1 MLDFCP
7 VSIWRVAALT
17 KSIAYLDSKRMLR
30 GLSAG
35 FQRLFQRREYIDR
48 INVFPVPDGDT
59 GTNLVFSFKV
69 IQAAVQNAHG
79 LPLKQLMA
87 KVAKASV
94 DGSRGNSGA
103 IMAQYFN
110 GFSEALGDASHLNA
124 SDLAVASAAGAK
136 ASWSA
141 MSEPVA
147 GTLPTV
153 LEDFS
158 SALLRKASEGV
169 EDIRVQFEYAL
180 QCARESLA
188 RTPELLP
195 VLKQAGVV
203 DAGGQGFVDLME
215 GIYAYIESGETEGVQ
230 DQAGEPLPERA
241 TSMEMDTGQH
251 RFCTEC
257 VIEGLA
263 LDRAAIM
270 QELQKL
276 DCSSLIVA
284 GGTER
289 VRVHLHVNDP
299 GEAYLACEQFGDLH
313 QQKADDMERQHGLMN
328 QAGHVAIVTDSG
340 ADIPFEEQDRLGIH
354 MVSARLNFGTTE
366 YIDHVSLKPAD
377 LYRMLE
383 ETDESPKTSQP
394 PVGDF
399 SRQYDLLTAHGYE
412 VMSVGLS
419 EALSGTTQAARTAA
433 ESFDGKVHVFDT
445 QSGSCGEGLLAV
457 IAAEA
462 AQMGA
467 TVAEIE
473 ALLEEYMP
481 QTRTIAIAHD
491 LAYLARGGRLP
502 GWVKKFTDFM
512 HVSPLLTAKQG
523 RFGLAGFTTGIG
535 AKPKALGKAALR
547 RMRKA
552 TTYRILIAHGA
563 NIDGA
568 RELRRYILHR
578 HTRVHS
584 CHITEAGPAL
594 GVHLGPGG
602 LVVGFLPQPTQLN

>member
-1 MLDFCP
+1 M
-7 VSIWRVAALT
+7 T
-17 KSIAYLDSKRMLR
+17 KAIAYLDATRMLR

-35 FQRLFQRREYIDR
+35 IHRLFQRREYIDR

-59 GTNLVFSFKV
+59 GTNMAFSFKV
-69 IQAAVQNAHG
+69 IQDAVRHAQG
-79 LPLKQLMA
+79 LPIKELMA
-87 KVAKASV
+87 RVANASI

-103 IMAQYFN
+103 IMAQYLH
-110 GFSEALGDASHLNA
+110 GFSESLDDKSILTAT
-124 SDLAVASAAGAK
+124 DLATASSAGAK
-136 ASWSA
+136 ASWTA

-158 SALLRKASEGV
+158 RGLEQKVRQGV
-169 EDIRVQFEYAL
+169 EDIREVLEYGL
-180 QCARESLA
+180 SCARESLA
-188 RTPELLP
+188 RTPDLLP

-215 GIYAYIESGETEGVQ
+215 GIWTFIESGKANEVPFGDEELFSTGSMV
-230 DQAGEPLPERA
+230 
-241 TSMEMDTGQH
+241 MEMDTGAH

-257 VIEGLA
+257 VIEGES
-263 LDRAAIM
+263 LDRALIM
-270 QELQKL
+270 RQLEQL

-284 GGTER
+284 GGHER
-289 VRVHLHVNDP
+289 VRVHIHVNNP
-299 GEAYLACEQFGDLH
+299 GEAYLVCEQFGELH

-328 QAGHVAIVTDSG
+328 QVGQVAIVTDSG
-340 ADIPFEEQDRLGIH
+340 ADIPFEEQERLGIH
-354 MVSARLNFGTTE
+354 MVSARLTFGATE

-383 ETDESPKTSQP
+383 ESEESPKTSQP

-433 ESFDGKVHVFDT
+433 DRFEGRVRVFDT
-445 QSGSCGEGLLAV
+445 QSASCGEGALAV

-462 AQMGA
+462 AQQGMSLEE
-467 TVAEIE
+467 VE
-473 ALLEEYMP
+473 ALLTEYEP
-481 QTRTIAIAHD
+481 LTRALAIPAD
-491 LAYLARGGRLP
+491 LSYLVRGGRLP
-502 GWVKKFTDFM
+502 AWVKKVTDFL
-512 HVSPLLTAKQG
+512 HVSPLLTAKKG
-523 RFGLAGFTTGIG
+523 RFSLAGLTPGTG
-535 AKPKALGKAALR
+535 ARPSALGKAALR
-547 RMRKA
+547 RMRKN

-563 NIDGA
+563 NPEGA
-568 RELRRYILHR
+568 RELRRYILGR

-584 CHITEAGPAL
+584 CHISEAGPAL

-602 LVVGFLPQPTQLN
+602 LVVGFLPQPGQLN